1 MAWTTDPVVQA
12 GNTTVAWT
20 VSGGNLITNHDAVMI
35 GPSGG
40 SDVEITR
47 ILVRS
52 TPVYTITVRVNGPS
66 AATFR
71 FYAEQIN

>member
-1 MAWTTDPVVQA
+1 MAWTTDPLVQG
-12 GNTTVAWT
+12 GNTTVTWT
-20 VSGGNLITNHDAVMI
+20 VSGGTLTNHDVVVI

-52 TPVYTITVRVNGPS
+52 TPVYTITRTVIV
-66 AATFR
+66 
-71 FYAEQIN
+71 